1 MILIVGDIKANII
14 ALKKTLEIH
23 DLEID
28 FAESGAEALKKI
40 LKNDYSLIIMDVQ
53 MPGMDGFEIVENLSG
68 SNRTRDI
75 PVLFLSAA
83 NKEKKFISK
92 GYESGGVDY
101 IIKPVDP
108 DLLILKVKSFLK
120 IFQQQKELKKV
131 RDLLSTEV
139 EARILAQENLEIKV
153 RERTKEL
160 VEKNKELE
168 LSNHE
173 LQQFSWIVSHDLKE
187 PLRKIQIF
195 NNLIKDKYLEHNIK
209 GVEYINRTIKS
220 AERMQ
225 NLISDLLEYSRLSAD
240 VDSEKA
246 NLNELVQEVVTDL
259 DFLIE
264 EKKATIT
271 VSNLPTIK
279 GIPTQLRQVFHNLIE
294 NSLKFA
300 REGVLPIV
308 QINSEL
314 IKTRDFDSVPSDS
327 GKFCRITVKDNGIG
341 FDVQYLNK
349 IFMIFQSLSDRSVY
363 EGTGIGLAI
372 AKKIIEKHNGV
383 ITAKSAV
390 WEGASFI
397 MLLPLDSSS

>member
-168 LSNHE
+168 LRNHE

-314 IKTRDFDSVPSDS
+314 IKTRDFDSEPSDS

-390 WEGASFI
+390 CEGASFI